1 MFASVALA
9 SLQVAIDR
17 PYDYRIPDSLQDGV
31 VPGTRVFVPFGS
43 GNRVTEAF
51 VLALS
56 EESGYPDC
64 KEILRI
70 ADEKPLLGREQLQL
84 AYFMRER
91 YFCTVYQALRT
102 MLPAGFWL
110 DKSGKRRNRDASL
123 ELVRL
128 AVSADEASEYAGEK
142 RRRSHRQAEILDLL
156 CS

>member
-64 KEILRI
+64 KEILRV
-70 ADEKPLLGREQLQL
+70 ADEKPLLGREHAARLLHARALFLHRLSGAAHHAPGRLL
-84 AYFMRER
+84 A
-91 YFCTVYQALRT
+91 
-102 MLPAGFWL
+102 G
-110 DKSGKRRNRDASL
+110 
-123 ELVRL
+123 
-128 AVSADEASEYAGEK
+128 
-142 RRRSHRQAEILDLL
+142 
-156 CS
+156 